1 MSPTAYRIH
10 TPNLVVRCWEPAD
23 APQLTAA
30 KNASKE
36 HLLPWMPWALGEPS
50 DLAANLALIRAW
62 HAQFDTDQDYV
73 YGIFDRV
80 NSTVVGGTGLHERIG
95 KNAREIGYW
104 VCAGA
109 VNRGIATE
117 ASAAL
122 TKVGFE
128 FMGLDRME
136 IHCDLRNVRS
146 AAIPRKL
153 GYVHEATLRRRAITV
168 GAPSDSMIWTLFADE
183 YPGSPAAQ
191 IAIEAF
197 DALGNKLAPLARP
210 ETQP

>member
-1 MSPTAYRIH
+1 
-10 TPNLVVRCWEPAD
+10 
-23 APQLTAA
+23 
-30 KNASKE
+30 
-36 HLLPWMPWALGEPS
+36 
-50 DLAANLALIRAW
+50 
-62 HAQFDTDQDYV
+62 
-73 YGIFDRV
+73 
-80 NSTVVGGTGLHERIG
+80 VVGGTGLHERIG

-117 ASAAL
+117 AAAAL

-128 FMGLDRME
+128 FMGLDRVE
-136 IHCDLRNVRS
+136 IHCDVRNVWS

-168 GAPSDSMIWTLFADE
+168 GAPADSMVWTLFSDE

-197 DALGNKLAPLARP
+197 DVLGNRLTPLTRP